1 VTAKTVSV
9 TENGY
14 KTRLTVLTNRE
25 EVWLNALMRGD
36 MDLYTPFTAK
46 EACEVIDSVPLC
58 DGRPRKLA
66 PNQFKLAYTMRKSG
80 LFTKTKIRPRN
91 LWVLRQRE
99 ESV

>member
-1 VTAKTVSV
+1 MTAKTVSV
-9 TENGY
+9 AKNGY

-25 EVWLNALMRGD
+25 EVWLKALMRGG

-58 DGRPRKLA
+58 DGRPRKLT
-66 PNQFKLAYTMRKSG
+66 PNQFKLSHTMRKSG
-80 LFTKTKIRPRN
+80 WFVKTEIRPRN
-91 LWVLRQRE
+91 LWVLKQRE